1 MKRKELVDL
10 SFELNNFLLSEHLIQ
25 SEKPNT
31 ALFCIGKACI
41 IYIRRFIYTIF
52 LNVLKHGKLFRGKSY
67 YKKQYD
73 LKNIFFAPT
82 LNNQRA
88 LEDIIQKTNCYF
100 LIDDI
105 KDNNKYPII
114 QVYLISLKT
123 FIFIIRKY
131 MGHRTKRILRIE

>member
-52 LNVLKHGKLFRGKSY
+52 FERVKTRK
-67 YKKQYD
+67 
-73 LKNIFFAPT
+73 
-82 LNNQRA
+82 
-88 LEDIIQKTNCYF
+88 IIQRK
-100 LIDDI
+100 
-105 KDNNKYPII
+105 II
-114 QVYLISLKT
+114 L
-123 FIFIIRKY
+123 
-131 MGHRTKRILRIE
+131 

>member
-52 LNVLKHGKLFRGKSY
+52 LNVYSIECVPLFG
-67 YKKQYD
+67 
-73 LKNIFFAPT
+73 T
-82 LNNQRA
+82 
-88 LEDIIQKTNCYF
+88 YF
-100 LIDDI
+100 
-105 KDNNKYPII
+105 P
-114 QVYLISLKT
+114 
-123 FIFIIRKY
+123 
-131 MGHRTKRILRIE
+131 

>member
-73 LKNIFFAPT
+73 FKNI
-82 LNNQRA
+82 
-88 LEDIIQKTNCYF
+88 
-100 LIDDI
+100 
-105 KDNNKYPII
+105 
-114 QVYLISLKT
+114 
-123 FIFIIRKY
+123 IFDFKHCEIRS
-131 MGHRTKRILRIE
+131 EQ